1 MAATLETYRDLVE
14 SKKTF
19 AHIALVAP
27 DGTPRVTPVWIDY
40 VNGKILMNTA
50 KGRVKANYLKPG
62 SPVAISI
69 TDPDNHYRYVQ
80 IRGKVTRMTEE
91 GAAAHIDK
99 MAKKYIGKDKYPW
112 SKPGEVRV
120 LYEIEPT
127 RVSGSDGSR

>member
-1 MAATLETYRDLVE
+1 MADSIDTWRDLLD

-40 VNGKILMNTA
+40 VNGKVLVNTA

-62 SPVAISI
+62 STVAISI
-69 TDPDNHYRYVQ
+69 TDPDNQYRYVQ

-91 GAAAHIDK
+91 GASAHIDK

-120 LYEIEPT
+120 LYEIEPL
-127 RVSGSDGSR
+127 